1 MLFGFNKLLL
11 FKSHRLFSLGAL
23 TLKKWTLP
31 LLITCLAACE
41 STLPHLDSKTDSQTA
56 SGITF
61 VEEVKKDGHETVIP
75 YEKYVLD
82 NGLTLI
88 LHTDKS
94 DPLVHV
100 DMTYHVGSGREEA
113 GKSGFAHFFEH
124 MMFQGSEHVAD
135 EQHFKLVT
143 EAGGT
148 MNGTTNND
156 RTNYFQT
163 VPANQ
168 LEKMLWLESDRMGFL
183 VDAVTQEKFEVQRET
198 VKNER
203 GQRVDNRPYGR
214 VNERIAQALYPEGH
228 PYSWPVIGYMEDLDR
243 VNVNDLKAFFLRW
256 YGPNNATLTIG
267 GDINTTET
275 LALVKKYFGSIPR
288 GPEVKMP
295 EKPTFEIKE
304 DRYISMEDNVHLP
317 LIYMSYPTVS
327 VRDEDEAPL
336 DLLSSILGGGKTSLF
351 YKNLVKNQLTVQASV
366 SHPCSELACTFNL
379 YALPHP
385 ASGKSLAD
393 IEKVMRETLVEF
405 ESRGVEDDDLI
416 KAKANMEA
424 SFVFGLQSVQGK
436 VSQLAANQTF
446 KGNPNYIEQD
456 IARYAGVTKADVM
469 RVYKK
474 YLKGKHG
481 VIMSVVPKGK
491 LDMVAAKDTFKPK
504 ERTFDRTASTSANAI
519 KVRKVKDNFDRSVMP
534 IAKANKPVDVPQMW
548 QSELANGIK
557 ILGTQSTE
565 TPTTSLLLKIP
576 AGHYFE
582 SKDKAGLVTLLAAML
597 NESTTTRS
605 AEDMSNELEKL
616 GSSVN
621 ISSTDHYLTISVN
634 ALTKH
639 LTETMA
645 LVNEK
650 LMQPAFIESDFIRN
664 QNNAIQGAINN
675 KKDAGYLATT
685 AYRQLLHAD
694 NIAATPS
701 SGTETSL
708 KNITLADVK
717 AFYNK
722 QVKPKDGQ
730 AIVVSDLPEKDI
742 LKVFDVFKTWQGK
755 GEELDLTLPIPDTKM
770 GVIYLVNKDDAAQSV
785 IRIGKRSMTQDI
797 TGEFYKSY
805 LMNFPL
811 GGAFNSRI
819 NLNLREDKGY
829 TYGARSYFS
838 ADKLAGAYTASAEVR
853 ADVTDKSIVEFVK
866 EIKNYAE
873 NGITAEELAF
883 MRKAINQKDALK
895 YETPHAKLGF
905 LAQILEHDLTPDF
918 VKKRTEIVETIT
930 AEEINALAKKHLNLK
945 EMLMVVVGNASV
957 LKPQLEALG
966 YEVIEH
972 NI

>member
-1 MLFGFNKLLL
+1 MSFITRIFS
-11 FKSHRLFSLGAL
+11 FKGAL

-31 LLITCLAACE
+31 LLLTCLAACE
-41 STLPHLDSKTDSQTA
+41 NTQSNLAIEGNSPDVAGFTYVEKVSK
-56 SGITF
+56 
-61 VEEVKKDGHETVIP
+61 KGHETVIP
-75 YEKYVLD
+75 YEKYVLA
-82 NGLTLI
+82 NGLTVI

-124 MMFQGSEHVAD
+124 MMFQGSENVAD

-148 MNGTTNND
+148 MNGTTNSD

-168 LEKMLWLESDRMGFL
+168 LEKMLWLEADRMGFL

-214 VNERIAQALYPEGH
+214 VNERITQALYPEGH
-228 PYSWPVIGYMEDLDR
+228 PYSWPVIGYMEDLNR

-267 GDINTTET
+267 GDINTLET
-275 LALVKKYFGSIPR
+275 LSLIKKYFGSIPR
-288 GPEVKMP
+288 GPEVVMP
-295 EKPTFEIKE
+295 EKPTFEIAE

-317 LIYMSYPTVS
+317 LIYMTYPTVS
-327 VRDEDEAPL
+327 VRHEDEAPL

-379 YALPHP
+379 FALPHP
-385 ASGKSLAD
+385 KSGKSLAD

-405 ESRGVEDDDLI
+405 ETRGVEEDDLI
-416 KAKANMEA
+416 KAKASMEA
-424 SFVFGLQSVQGK
+424 NFVFGLQSVSGK

-446 KGNPNYIEQD
+446 KGDPNYIEQD
-456 IARYAGVTKADVM
+456 IARYANVTKADVM
-469 RVYKK
+469 RVYKQ

-491 LDMVAAKDTFKPK
+491 LDSIAAKDTFTPTP
-504 ERTFDRTASTSANAI
+504 RTFDKTASTNNL
-519 KVRKVKDNFDRSVMP
+519 KVRKAKDNFDRSITP
-534 IAKANKPVDVPQMW
+534 TAKANKAVDVPQMW
-548 QSELANGIK
+548 KGELANGIK
-557 ILGTQSTE
+557 ILGSQSTE

-576 AGHYFE
+576 AGHYYE
-582 SKDKAGLVTLLAAML
+582 SKDKAGLVSLLASML
-597 NESTTTRS
+597 NESTATRS
-605 AEDMSNELEKL
+605 AEEMSKALQKL
-616 GSSVN
+616 GSSIG
-621 ISSTDHYLTISVN
+621 ISSSNNYLTINVN
-634 ALTKH
+634 TLTKN
-639 LTETMA
+639 LSATMA
-645 LVNEK
+645 LMNEK
-650 LMQPAFIESDFIRN
+650 LMQPAFIESEFKRN
-664 QNNAIQGAINN
+664 QNNAIQGAINS

-694 NIAATPS
+694 NIAATPR
-701 SGTETSL
+701 SGNEHTLNNVS
-708 KNITLADVK
+708 LADVK

-722 QVKPKDGQ
+722 QIKPANGQ
-730 AIVVSDLPEKDI
+730 LIVVSDLAQKE
-742 LKVFDVFKTWQGK
+742 VFKQFDLFKSWEGK
-755 GEELDLTLPIPDTKM
+755 GELLQLTLPKPETKM
-770 GVIYLVNKDDAAQSV
+770 GVIYLVNKDDAAQSA
-785 IRIGKRSMTQDI
+785 IRLGKRSITQDI
-797 TGEFYKSY
+797 TGEYYKSY

-829 TYGARSYFS
+829 TYGARSSFS
-838 ADKLAGAYTASAEVR
+838 ADKLSGAYTASAEVR
-853 ADVTDKSIVEFVK
+853 ADVTDKSIIEFVK
-866 EIKNYAE
+866 EIENYAE
-873 NGITAEELAF
+873 KGITPEELAF
-883 MRKAINQKDALK
+883 MRKAINQQDALK
-895 YETPHAKLGF
+895 YETPHAKLSF
-905 LAQILEHDLTPDF
+905 LAQMLEHNLTVDF
-918 VKKRTEIVETIT
+918 VETRSKIVETIT
-930 AEEINALAKKHLNLK
+930 IEEINALAKKHLNLK
-945 EMLMVVVGNASV
+945 EMLMVIVGDAKV

-966 YEVIEH
+966 YEVINYE
-972 NI
+972 I